1 MHIMYPH
8 EVREPAE
15 RARLELDDDLRRR
28 DTWMFAPL
36 IAIVAALPLILTAF
50 FAVSAYTVIN
60 RDEASISAPPAT
72 FATRWPEQ
80 SLPVIR

>member
-8 EVREPAE
+8 EVREPTE
-15 RARLELDDDLRRR
+15 RAPLEFDDDLKRR
-28 DTWMFAPL
+28 DAWMFAPL
-36 IAIVAALPLILTAF
+36 IVIVAALPIMLTTL
-50 FAVSAYTVIN
+50 FAVSAFTLIN

>member
-15 RARLELDDDLRRR
+15 RAPLELDDDLQRR

-36 IAIVAALPLILTAF
+36 IVIVAALPLVLTAL
-50 FAVSAYTVIN
+50 FAFSAYTVIT
-60 RDEASISAPPAT
+60 RDQATMSAPPAT

>member
-8 EVREPAE
+8 EVREPVE
-15 RARLELDDDLRRR
+15 RAPLELDDDLQRR

-36 IAIVAALPLILTAF
+36 IVIVAALPLILTAL

-60 RDEASISAPPAT
+60 RDEATMSVPPAT

>member
-8 EVREPAE
+8 EMREPAE
-15 RARLELDDDLRRR
+15 RARLEFDDDLKRR

-36 IAIVAALPLILTAF
+36 IAIVAALPIVLTAL
-50 FAVSAYTVIN
+50 FAFSAYTVIN
-60 RDEASISAPPAT
+60 RDEASAPPAS
-72 FATRWPEQ
+72 FAMRWPEQ